1 MDGVTQINLLST
13 FDPGDLLAHGI
24 YEPPPATQGA

>member
-1 MDGVTQINLLST
+1 VDGITQIDLLST
-13 FDPGDLLAHGI
+13 FDPGDLLAHAI